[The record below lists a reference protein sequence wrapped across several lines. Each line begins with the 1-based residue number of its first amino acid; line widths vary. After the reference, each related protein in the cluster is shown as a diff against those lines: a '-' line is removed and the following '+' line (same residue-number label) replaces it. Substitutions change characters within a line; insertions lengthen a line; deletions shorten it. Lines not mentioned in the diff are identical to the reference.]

1 MSISLERRISMKNQ
15 SVKVFDIND
24 DEFADTLMGLGL
36 KRNVAKTLTFLRNG
50 DKVTSR
56 DIEIASDLR
65 QPEVSTAMR
74 ELHGLKWVIVK
85 EVKKPG
91 KGRPFKIYQLDKN
104 INTIIDHLGKQKVME
119 SKTMMENIQK
129 LKLMNVSKK

>member
-1 MSISLERRISMKNQ
+1 MRNHSI
-15 SVKVFDIND
+15 KVFDIAD

-56 DIEIASDLR
+56 DIEIGSNLR
-65 QPEVSTAMR
+65 QPEVSMAMR
-74 ELHGLKWVIVK
+74 ELDNLNWVIIK

-91 KGRPFKIYQLDKN
+91 KGRPFKTYKLDKN

-119 SKTMMENIQK
+119 SKTILENIHK

>member
-1 MSISLERRISMKNQ
+1 MKNQ
-15 SVKVFDIND
+15 SVKVFDLND

-50 DKVTSR
+50 EKVTSR

-74 ELHGLKWVIVK
+74 ELHGLDWVIVK

-91 KGRPFKIYQLDKN
+91 KGRPFKLYQLDKN

-119 SKTMMENIQK
+119 SKTMLDNIQK
-129 LKLMNVSKK
+129 LKQMNVSKK

>member
-1 MSISLERRISMKNQ
+1 MKNQ
-15 SVKVFDIND
+15 SVKVFDVADN
-24 DEFADTLMGLGL
+24 EFADTLIGLGL

-50 DKVTSR
+50 EKVTSR
-56 DIEIASDLR
+56 DIEIASNLR

-74 ELHGLKWVIVK
+74 ELDNLNWVIIK

-91 KGRPFKIYQLDKN
+91 KGRPFKTYQLDKS

-119 SKTMMENIQK
+119 SRTILENIQK
-129 LKLMNVSKK
+129 LKQMNVSKK

>member
-1 MSISLERRISMKNQ
+1 MMSLLTHSW
-15 SVKVFDIND
+15 VWV
-24 DEFADTLMGLGL
+24 GL

-50 DKVTSR
+50 EKVTSR

-74 ELHGLKWVIVK
+74 ELHGLDWVIVK

-91 KGRPFKIYQLDKN
+91 KGRPFKLYQLDKN

-119 SKTMMENIQK
+119 SKTMLDNIQK
-129 LKLMNVSKK
+129 LKQMNVSKK

>member
-1 MSISLERRISMKNQ
+1 MKNQ
-15 SVKVFDIND
+15 SVKVFDISDN
-24 DEFADTLMGLGL
+24 EFADTLMGFGL

-56 DIEIASDLR
+56 DIEIASNLR

-74 ELHGLKWVIVK
+74 ELDNLNWVIIK

-91 KGRPFKIYQLDKN
+91 KGRPFKTYQLDKS

-119 SKTMMENIQK
+119 SRTILESIQK
-129 LKLMNVSKK
+129 LKQMNVSKK

>member
-1 MSISLERRISMKNQ
+1 MKNQ
-15 SVKVFDIND
+15 SVKVFDITD

-129 LKLMNVSKK
+129 LKLMNASKK

>member
-1 MSISLERRISMKNQ
+1 MVIKLMRRINMKNQ
-15 SVKVFDIND
+15 SVKVFDIAD
-24 DEFADTLMGLGL
+24 DEFADTLIGLGL
-36 KRNVAKTLTFLRNG
+36 KRNVAKTLTFLRTG
-50 DKVTSR
+50 EKVTSR

-91 KGRPFKIYQLDKN
+91 KGRPFKLYQLDKN

-119 SKTMMENIQK
+119 SKTMLENIQK
-129 LKLMNVSKK
+129 LKLMNMSKK

>member
-1 MSISLERRISMKNQ
+1 MKNQ
-15 SVKVFDIND
+15 SVKVFDIAD
-24 DEFADTLMGLGL
+24 DEFADTLIGLGL

-50 DKVTSR
+50 EKVTSR

-74 ELHGLKWVIVK
+74 ELYGLKWVIVK

-91 KGRPFKIYQLDKN
+91 KGRPFKLYQLDKN

-119 SKTMMENIQK
+119 SKTMLENIQK
-129 LKLMNVSKK
+129 LKLMNMSKK

>member
-1 MSISLERRISMKNQ
+1 MKNQ
-15 SVKVFDIND
+15 SVKVFDITD

-50 DKVTSR
+50 EKVTSR

-74 ELHGLKWVIVK
+74 ELHGLNWVIVK

-119 SKTMMENIQK
+119 SKTMLDNIQK
-129 LKLMNVSKK
+129 LKLMNMSKN

>member
-1 MSISLERRISMKNQ
+1 MRNHSI
-15 SVKVFDIND
+15 KVFDIAD

-56 DIEIASDLR
+56 DIEIGSNLR
-65 QPEVSTAMR
+65 QPEVSMAMR
-74 ELHGLKWVIVK
+74 ELDNLNWVIIK

-91 KGRPFKIYQLDKN
+91 KGRPFKTYKLDKN

-119 SKTMMENIQK
+119 SKTILENIQK

>member
-1 MSISLERRISMKNQ
+1 MINQ
-15 SVKVFDIND
+15 SVKVFDIAD

-50 DKVTSR
+50 EKVTSR

-74 ELHGLKWVIVK
+74 ELDNLNWVIIK

-119 SKTMMENIQK
+119 SKTMLENIQK
-129 LKLMNVSKK
+129 LKLMNMSKK

>member
-1 MSISLERRISMKNQ
+1 MKNQ
-15 SVKVFDIND
+15 SVKVFDITD

-36 KRNVAKTLTFLRNG
+36 KRNVAKTLTYLRNG
-50 DKVTSR
+50 EKVTSR

-74 ELHGLKWVIVK
+74 ELHNLKWVIVK

-119 SKTMMENIQK
+119 SKTMLENIQK
-129 LKLMNVSKK
+129 LKLMNKSKK

>member
-1 MSISLERRISMKNQ
+1 MKNQ
-15 SVKVFDIND
+15 SVKVFDITD

-74 ELHGLKWVIVK
+74 ELHSLKWVIVK

-91 KGRPFKIYQLDKN
+91 KGRPFKIYQLDKS
-104 INTIIDHLGKQKVME
+104 INAIIDHLGKQKAME
-119 SKTMMENIQK
+119 SKTVMENIQK
-129 LKLMNVSKK
+129 LKLMNISKK

>member
-1 MSISLERRISMKNQ
+1 MKNQ
-15 SVKVFDIND
+15 SVKVFDITD

-50 DKVTSR
+50 EKVTSR

-74 ELHGLKWVIVK
+74 ELHGLNWVIVK

-91 KGRPFKIYQLDKN
+91 KGRPFKMYQLDKN

-119 SKTMMENIQK
+119 SKTMLDNIQK
-129 LKLMNVSKK
+129 LKLMNMSKK

>member
-1 MSISLERRISMKNQ
+1 MKNQ
-15 SVKVFDIND
+15 SVKVFDIAD

-74 ELHGLKWVIVK
+74 ELHGLDWVIVK

-91 KGRPFKIYQLDKN
+91 KGRPFKLYQLDKN
-104 INTIIDHLGKQKVME
+104 INTIIDHLGNQKVME
-119 SKTMMENIQK
+119 SKTMLDNIQK
-129 LKLMNVSKK
+129 LKLMNMSKK

>member
-1 MSISLERRISMKNQ
+1 MKNQ
-15 SVKVFDIND
+15 SVKVFDISDNQ
-24 DEFADTLMGLGL
+24 FADTLMGFGL

-56 DIEIASDLR
+56 DIEIASNLR

-74 ELHGLKWVIVK
+74 ELDNLNWVIIK

-91 KGRPFKIYQLDKN
+91 KGRPFKTYQLDKS

-119 SKTMMENIQK
+119 SRTILENIQK
-129 LKLMNVSKK
+129 LKQMNVSKK

>member
-1 MSISLERRISMKNQ
+1 MKNQ
-15 SVKVFDIND
+15 SVKVFDVADN
-24 DEFADTLMGLGL
+24 EFADTLIGLGL

-50 DKVTSR
+50 EKVTSR
-56 DIEIASDLR
+56 DIEIASNLR

-74 ELHGLKWVIVK
+74 ELENHDWVIIK

-91 KGRPFKIYQLDKN
+91 KGRPFKTYQLDKN

-119 SKTMMENIQK
+119 SRTIMENIQK
-129 LKLMNVSKK
+129 LKLMNVSRK

>member
-1 MSISLERRISMKNQ
+1 MRNH
-15 SVKVFDIND
+15 SVKVFDIAD

-56 DIEIASDLR
+56 DIEIASNLR

-74 ELHGLKWVIVK
+74 ELDNLNWVIIK

-91 KGRPFKIYQLDKN
+91 KGRPFKMYQLDKN

-119 SKTMMENIQK
+119 SKTILENIQK

>member
-1 MSISLERRISMKNQ
+1 MRNH
-15 SVKVFDIND
+15 SVKVFDIAD
-24 DEFADTLMGLGL
+24 DEFADTLMDLGL

-56 DIEIASDLR
+56 DIEIASNLR

-74 ELHGLKWVIVK
+74 ELDNLNWVIIK

-91 KGRPFKIYQLDKN
+91 KGRPFKTYQLDKS

-119 SKTMMENIQK
+119 SRTILENIQK
-129 LKLMNVSKK
+129 LKQMNVSKK

>member
-1 MSISLERRISMKNQ
+1 MKNQ

-24 DEFADTLMGLGL
+24 DEFADTLIGLGL

-50 DKVTSR
+50 EKVTSR

-91 KGRPFKIYQLDKN
+91 KGRPFKLYQLDKN

-119 SKTMMENIQK
+119 SKTMLENIQK
-129 LKLMNVSKK
+129 LKLMNMSKK

>member
-1 MSISLERRISMKNQ
+1 MKNQ
-15 SVKVFDIND
+15 SVKVFDISDN
-24 DEFADTLMGLGL
+24 EFADTLMGFGL

-56 DIEIASDLR
+56 DIEIASNLR

-74 ELHGLKWVIVK
+74 ELDNHNWVIIK

-91 KGRPFKIYQLDKN
+91 KGRPFKTYQLDKS

-119 SKTMMENIQK
+119 SRTILENIQK
-129 LKLMNVSKK
+129 LKQMNVSKK

>member
-1 MSISLERRISMKNQ
+1 MINQ
-15 SVKVFDIND
+15 SVEVFDIAD

-50 DKVTSR
+50 EKVTSR

-74 ELHGLKWVIVK
+74 ELDNRNWVIIK

-119 SKTMMENIQK
+119 SKTMLENIQK
-129 LKLMNVSKK
+129 LKLMKVSKK

>member
-1 MSISLERRISMKNQ
+1 MSIKLQRSNKMKNQ
-15 SVKVFDIND
+15 SVKVFDIGD
-24 DEFADTLMGLGL
+24 DEFADTLIGLGL

-91 KGRPFKIYQLDKN
+91 KGRPFKLYQLDKN

-119 SKTMMENIQK
+119 SKTMLENIQK
-129 LKLMNVSKK
+129 LKLMNMSKK

>member
-1 MSISLERRISMKNQ
+1 MKNQ
-15 SVKVFDIND
+15 SVKVFDIAD
-24 DEFADTLMGLGL
+24 DEFSDTLIGLGL

-50 DKVTSR
+50 EKVTSR

-91 KGRPFKIYQLDKN
+91 KGRPFKLYQLDKN

-119 SKTMMENIQK
+119 SKTMLENIQK
-129 LKLMNVSKK
+129 LKLMNMSKK

>member
-1 MSISLERRISMKNQ
+1 MKNQ
-15 SVKVFDIND
+15 SVKVFDITD
-24 DEFADTLMGLGL
+24 DEFADTLMDLGL
-36 KRNVAKTLTFLRNG
+36 KRNVAKTLTYLRNG
-50 DKVTSR
+50 EKVTSR

-74 ELHGLKWVIVK
+74 ELHNLKWVIVK

-119 SKTMMENIQK
+119 SKTMLENIQK
-129 LKLMNVSKK
+129 LKLMNKSKK

>member
-1 MSISLERRISMKNQ
+1 MKNQ
-15 SVKVFDIND
+15 SVKVFDISDN
-24 DEFADTLMGLGL
+24 EFADTLMGFGL

-56 DIEIASDLR
+56 DIEIASNLR

-74 ELHGLKWVIVK
+74 ELDNLNWVIIK

-91 KGRPFKIYQLDKN
+91 KGRPFKTYQLDKS

-119 SKTMMENIQK
+119 SRTILENIQK
-129 LKLMNVSKK
+129 LKQMNVSKK

>member
-1 MSISLERRISMKNQ
+1 MKNQ
-15 SVKVFDIND
+15 SVKVFDITD

-56 DIEIASDLR
+56 DIEVASDLR

-74 ELHGLKWVIVK
+74 ELDDLNWVIIK

-91 KGRPFKIYQLDKN
+91 KGRPFKTYKLDQD
-104 INTIIDHLGKQKVME
+104 INTIIAYMEKQKVME
-119 SKTMMENIQK
+119 SKTMLENIQK
-129 LKLMNVSKK
+129 LKLMNMSKK

>member
-1 MSISLERRISMKNQ
+1 MKNQ
-15 SVKVFDIND
+15 SVKVFDIAD
-24 DEFADTLMGLGL
+24 DEFADTLIGLGL

-50 DKVTSR
+50 EKVTSR

-74 ELHGLKWVIVK
+74 ELHNHNWVIIR

-91 KGRPFKIYQLDKN
+91 KGRPFKLYQLDKN
-104 INTIIDHLGKQKVME
+104 INTIIDHLGKQKVIE
-119 SKTMMENIQK
+119 SGTILENIQK
-129 LKLMNVSKK
+129 LKLMNVSGK

>member
-1 MSISLERRISMKNQ
+1 MKNQ
-15 SVKVFDIND
+15 SVKVFDIAD
-24 DEFADTLMGLGL
+24 DEFADTLIGLGL

-50 DKVTSR
+50 EKVTSR

-91 KGRPFKIYQLDKN
+91 KGRPFKLYQLDKN
-104 INTIIDHLGKQKVME
+104 INTIIDYLGKQKVME
-119 SKTMMENIQK
+119 SKTMLENIQK
-129 LKLMNVSKK
+129 LKLMNMSKK

>member
-1 MSISLERRISMKNQ
+1 MKNQ

>member
-1 MSISLERRISMKNQ
+1 MKNQ

-24 DEFADTLMGLGL
+24 DEFADTLIGLGL

-74 ELHGLKWVIVK
+74 ELHGLNWVIVK

-91 KGRPFKIYQLDKN
+91 KGRPFKIYKLDKN

-119 SKTMMENIQK
+119 SKTMLENIQK

>member
-1 MSISLERRISMKNQ
+1 MKNQ
-15 SVKVFDIND
+15 SVKVFDIGD
-24 DEFADTLMGLGL
+24 DEFADTLIGLGL

-91 KGRPFKIYQLDKN
+91 KGRPFKLYQLDKN

-119 SKTMMENIQK
+119 SKTMLENIQK
-129 LKLMNVSKK
+129 LKLMNMSKK

>member
-1 MSISLERRISMKNQ
+1 MKNQ

-24 DEFADTLMGLGL
+24 DEFADTLIGLGL

-74 ELHGLKWVIVK
+74 ELHGLNWVIVK

-91 KGRPFKIYQLDKN
+91 KGRPFKIYKLDKN

-119 SKTMMENIQK
+119 SKTMLENIQK
-129 LKLMNVSKK
+129 LKLMNMSKK

>member
-1 MSISLERRISMKNQ
+1 MINQ
-15 SVKVFDIND
+15 SVKVFDIAD

-50 DKVTSR
+50 EKVTSR

-74 ELHGLKWVIVK
+74 ELDNRNWVIIK

-119 SKTMMENIQK
+119 SKTMLENIQK
-129 LKLMNVSKK
+129 LKLMKVSKK